1 MNQGFNAQSSLY
13 SQYGQGLSAH
23 NPLSQSLYSEEAL
36 KQATIRHALQSIQS
50 VCWCQDRVRT
60 DIVLKLVRCALS
72 YLDDGAEAKADD
84 FGGDF
89 EGSG

>member
-1 MNQGFNAQSSLY
+1 
-13 SQYGQGLSAH
+13 
-23 NPLSQSLYSEEAL
+23 
-36 KQATIRHALQSIQS
+36 
-50 VCWCQDRVRT
+50 
-60 DIVLKLVRCALS
+60 VLKLVRCALS